1 MRSCDGT
8 SHAAEGG
15 DSLHLDLGWRRI
27 ACAWLLWTLVLGVA
41 RPPVLAQASEELK
54 IVILEGD
61 GFINN
66 VRKRTARDAVVEVR
80 DRNNKPLAGASVVF
94 LLPSNGPGGAFAN
107 GAQSLTVQTNAAG
120 RAVATGLQPNQLT
133 GEFQIQV
140 EARFENQTGRAT
152 IRQRNVSRSLWKSWK
167 RWALLG
173 GVVAAVIIVVI
184 VARGEDTTRVGLG
197 TPSVE
202 PR

>member
-1 MRSCDGT
+1 M
-8 SHAAEGG
+8 
-15 DSLHLDLGWRRI
+15 
-27 ACAWLLWTLVLGVA
+27 LVLGAA
-41 RPPVLAQASEELK
+41 RPPALAQGSEELK

-94 LLPSNGPGGAFAN
+94 LLPSSGPGGTFAN

-152 IRQRNVSRSLWKSWK
+152 IRQRNISRSAWKSWK

-173 GVVAAVIIVVI
+173 GVVAVVIAVILT
-184 VARGEDTTRVGLG
+184 RGEDATRVGLG